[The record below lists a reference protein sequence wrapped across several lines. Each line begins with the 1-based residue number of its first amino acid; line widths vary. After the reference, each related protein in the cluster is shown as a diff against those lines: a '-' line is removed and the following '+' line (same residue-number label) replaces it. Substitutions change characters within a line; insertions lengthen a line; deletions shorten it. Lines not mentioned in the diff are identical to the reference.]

1 MTTAA
6 DGWPVFI
13 PLIVGLLP
21 GLIYWIA
28 ITAKK
33 N

>member
-1 MTTAA
+1 MATSA
-6 DGWPVFI
+6 DAWPVFI

-28 ITAKK
+28 LTAKK